1 MMSRGAEM
9 TEQSVVREKR
19 AVILLS
25 GGLDSAT
32 VVAMA
37 RAEGYRCYT
46 MSFDYGQRHR
56 AELDAAARVARD
68 LGVIDHKVI
77 GLNLDGIGGSAL
89 TDSSIDV
96 PEAPSE
102 GIPVTYVPA
111 RNTVFLSLALGW
123 AEVLDAQDIFIGVNA
138 VDYSGY
144 PDCRPEF
151 VEAFEVMANLATKAG
166 VEGKPF
172 SIKAPLQNL
181 SKAQIVQAGI
191 QLGVDY
197 SLTVSCYQADDQ
209 GRACGK
215 CDSCRLR
222 ADGFAAAGIKDPTR
236 YF

>member
-1 MMSRGAEM
+1 MSRGTDM
-9 TEQSVVREKR
+9 SEKK

-32 VVAMA
+32 VVAMT
-37 RAEGYRCYT
+37 REQGYSCYS

-56 AELDAAARVARD
+56 SELQAAERVARQ
-68 LGVIDHKVI
+68 LGVVEHKVI
-77 GLNLDGIGGSAL
+77 GMNLGGIGGSAL

-96 PEAPSE
+96 PQSPTT

-111 RNTVFLSLALGW
+111 RNTVFLALALGW
-123 AEVLDAQDIFIGVNA
+123 AEVLEAQDIFIGVNA

-151 VEAFEVMANLATKAG
+151 VEAFERVANLATRMG
-166 VEGKPF
+166 VEGQ
-172 SIKAPLQNL
+172 SIRIQAPLQMM
-181 SKAQIVQAGI
+181 SKAEIVQEGSR
-191 QLGVDY
+191 LGVDY
-197 SLTVSCYQADDQ
+197 GLTVSCYLADDD

-222 ADGFAAAGIKDPTR
+222 SAGFAAAGVPDPTR
-236 YF
+236 YQ

>member
-1 MMSRGAEM
+1 MSRGIDM
-9 TEQSVVREKR
+9 SEKN

-37 RAEGYRCYT
+37 REQGYSCYS

-56 AELDAAARVARD
+56 SELQAAERVARQ
-68 LGVIDHKVI
+68 LGVVEHKVI
-77 GLNLDGIGGSAL
+77 GINLDGIGGSAL
-89 TDSSIDV
+89 TDASIDV
-96 PEAPSE
+96 PQSPTT

-123 AEVLDAQDIFIGVNA
+123 AEVLEAQDIFIGVNA

-151 VEAFEVMANLATKAG
+151 VSAFEHMANLATKMG
-166 VEGKPF
+166 VEGRR
-172 SIKAPLQNL
+172 IRIQAPLQML
-181 SKAQIVQAGI
+181 SKAEIVQAGSR
-191 QLGVDY
+191 LGVDY
-197 SLTVSCYQADDQ
+197 GLTVSCYLADAD

-222 ADGFAAAGIKDPTR
+222 AAGFAAAGMADPTR
-236 YF
+236 YQ

>member
-1 MMSRGAEM
+1 MN
-9 TEQSVVREKR
+9 QKK

-37 RAEGYRCYT
+37 KADGYACYT

-56 AELDAAARVARD
+56 AELQAAERVARQ
-68 LGVIDHKVI
+68 LGVIEHKVI
-77 GLNLDGIGGSAL
+77 GLDLNVMGGSAL
-89 TDSSIDV
+89 TDESIAV
-96 PEAPSE
+96 PESPSE

-123 AEVLDAQDIFIGVNA
+123 AEVLDARDIFIGVNA

-151 VEAFEVMANLATKAG
+151 VEAFERMANLATKAG
-166 VEGKPF
+166 VEGNGF
-172 SIKAPLQNL
+172 RIQAPLQYL
-181 SKAQIVQAGI
+181 SKAQIIQAGVAR
-191 QLGVDY
+191 GVDY
-197 SLTVSCYQADDQ
+197 GLTVSCYQADEQ

-222 ADGFAAAGIKDPTR
+222 ADGFAAAGISDPTP

>member
-1 MMSRGAEM
+1 MSIK
-9 TEQSVVREKR
+9 QPVNDKK

-32 VVAMA
+32 VIAMA
-37 RAEGYRCYT
+37 KADGYDCYT

-56 AELDAAARVARD
+56 AELQAAERVARQQ
-68 LGVIDHKVI
+68 GVIEHKVI
-77 GLNLDGIGGSAL
+77 GLNLNGIGGSAL

-123 AEVLDAQDIFIGVNA
+123 AEVLGARDIFIGVNA

-151 VEAFEVMANLATKAG
+151 VEAFERMANLATKAG
-166 VEGKPF
+166 VEGDGF
-172 SIKAPLQNL
+172 RIQAPLQFL
-181 SKAQIVQAGI
+181 SKAQIIEAGI
-191 QLGVDY
+191 AQGVDY
-197 SLTVSCYQADDQ
+197 SLTVSCYQADDD

-222 ADGFAAAGIKDPTR
+222 SEGFAAAGISDPTR

>member
-1 MMSRGAEM
+1 MSD
-9 TEQSVVREKR
+9 KK

-32 VVAMA
+32 VVALA
-37 RAEGYRCYT
+37 KAQGYACYS

-56 AELDAAARVARD
+56 AELQAAERVARQ
-68 LGVIDHKVI
+68 LGVIEHKVI
-77 GLNLDGIGGSAL
+77 GLGLNGIGGSAL

-96 PEAPSE
+96 PESPTE

-123 AEVLDAQDIFIGVNA
+123 AEVLGAREIFIGVNA

-151 VEAFEVMANLATKAG
+151 IEAFERLANLATKAG
-166 VEGKPF
+166 VEGQGF
-172 SIKAPLQNL
+172 RIQAPLQDM
-181 SKAQIVQAGI
+181 SKAEIIQAGL
-191 QLGVDY
+191 QHDVDY
-197 SLTVSCYQADDQ
+197 ALTVSCYQADED

-222 ADGFAAAGIKDPTR
+222 AAGFAGAGVADPTR
-236 YF
+236 YC

>member
-1 MMSRGAEM
+1 MSESTM
-9 TEQSVVREKR
+9 TEKR

-37 RAEGYRCYT
+37 KEQGYACYT

-56 AELDAAARVARD
+56 AELNAAARVARD
-68 LGVIDHKVI
+68 LGVVEHKVI
-77 GLNLDGIGGSAL
+77 GLDLNGIGGSAL

-96 PEAPSE
+96 PETPGE

-123 AEVLDAQDIFIGVNA
+123 AEVLGARDIFIGVNA

-151 VEAFEVMANLATKAG
+151 IESFERMANLATKAG
-166 VEGKPF
+166 VEGNGF
-172 SIKAPLQNL
+172 TIQAPLQNL
-181 SKAQIVQAGI
+181 SKADIVKAGVR
-191 QLGVDY
+191 LGVDY
-197 SLTVSCYQADDQ
+197 GLTVSCYQADEQ

-222 ADGFAAAGIKDPTR
+222 AEGFSAAGISDPTN

>member
-1 MMSRGAEM
+1 M
-9 TEQSVVREKR
+9 TEQTVVTEKR

-37 RAEGYRCYT
+37 RAEGYSCYT

-56 AELDAAARVARD
+56 SELDAAARVARD
-68 LGVIDHKVI
+68 LGAVEHKVI
-77 GLNLDGIGGSAL
+77 GLNLNGIGGSAL

-96 PEAPSE
+96 PQAPSE

-123 AEVLDAQDIFIGVNA
+123 AEVLQARDIFIGVNA

-151 VEAFEVMANLATKAG
+151 VKAFEVMANLATKAG
-166 VEGKPF
+166 VEGQGF
-172 SIKAPLQNL
+172 RIQAPLQNM
-181 SKAQIVQAGI
+181 SKAQIVHAGVK
-191 QLGVDY
+191 LGVDY
-197 SLTVSCYQADDQ
+197 SLTVSCYLADSQ

-222 ADGFAAAGIKDPTR
+222 AEGFAAAGITDPTR

>member
-1 MMSRGAEM
+1 MN
-9 TEQSVVREKR
+9 EKK

-37 RAEGYRCYT
+37 RAQGYACYT

-56 AELDAAARVARD
+56 AELQAAERVAKQ
-68 LGVIDHKVI
+68 LGVVEHKVI
-77 GLNLDGIGGSAL
+77 GLNLNGIGGSAL
-89 TDSSIDV
+89 TDASIDV
-96 PEAPSE
+96 PEAPGE

-123 AEVLDAQDIFIGVNA
+123 AEVLEARDIFIGVNA

-151 VEAFEVMANLATKAG
+151 VSAFERMANLATKAG
-166 VEGKPF
+166 VEGQGF
-172 SIKAPLQNL
+172 RIQAPLQNL
-181 SKAQIVQAGI
+181 SKAQIVQEGSR
-191 QLGVDY
+191 LGVDY
-197 SLTVSCYQADDQ
+197 AMTVSCYQADED

-222 ADGFAAAGIKDPTR
+222 SAGFVEAGLTDPTR

>member
-1 MMSRGAEM
+1 MGR
-9 TEQSVVREKR
+9 KK

-37 RAEGYRCYT
+37 KAEGYDCYS

-56 AELDAAARVARD
+56 AELQAAERVARQ
-68 LGVIDHKVI
+68 LGVIEHKVI
-77 GLNLDGIGGSAL
+77 GLNLNGIGGSAL

-123 AEVLDAQDIFIGVNA
+123 AEVLGARDIFIGVNA

-151 VEAFEVMANLATKAG
+151 VEAFERLANLATKAG
-166 VEGKPF
+166 VEGDGF
-172 SIKAPLQNL
+172 RIRAPLQYL
-181 SKAQIVQAGI
+181 SKAQIVQAGMAH
-191 QLGVDY
+191 GVDY
-197 SLTVSCYQADDQ
+197 SLTVSCYQADDD

-222 ADGFAAAGIKDPTR
+222 ADGFVAAGVQDPTR

>member
-1 MMSRGAEM
+1 MSD
-9 TEQSVVREKR
+9 KK

-37 RAEGYRCYT
+37 KAEGYSCYS

-56 AELDAAARVARD
+56 VELQAAERVAQQ
-68 LGVIDHKVI
+68 LGVVEHKVI
-77 GLNLDGIGGSAL
+77 GLNLNGIGGSAL
-89 TDSSIDV
+89 TDTGIDV
-96 PEAPSE
+96 PESPTE

-123 AEVLDAQDIFIGVNA
+123 AEVLGAQDIFIGVNA

-151 VEAFEVMANLATKAG
+151 IQAFERLANLATREG
-166 VEGKPF
+166 VEGQGF
-172 SIKAPLQNL
+172 RIQAPLQNM
-181 SKAQIVQAGI
+181 SKAEIVQVGMGH
-191 QLGVDY
+191 GVDY
-197 SLTVSCYQADDQ
+197 ALTVSCYQADED

-222 ADGFAAAGIKDPTR
+222 AAGFATAGVADPTR

>member
-1 MMSRGAEM
+1 M
-9 TEQSVVREKR
+9 TEQTNQPLSSEKR

-37 RAEGYRCYT
+37 RAQGYSCYT

-68 LGVIDHKVI
+68 LGVVEHKVI
-77 GLNLDGIGGSAL
+77 GMNLNGIGGSAL

-96 PEAPSE
+96 PQAPSE

-123 AEVLDAQDIFIGVNA
+123 AEVLGARDIFIGVNA

-151 VEAFEVMANLATKAG
+151 IEAFERMANLATKAG
-166 VEGKPF
+166 VEGQGF
-172 SIKAPLQNL
+172 RIQAPLQNL
-181 SKAQIVQAGI
+181 SKAEIVKAGVK
-191 QLGVDY
+191 LGVDY
-197 SLTVSCYQADDQ
+197 GLTVSCYQADDQ
-209 GRACGK
+209 GRACAK

-222 ADGFAAAGIKDPTR
+222 AEGFAAAGISDPTA